1 MRVTRRD
8 VEGLFPAFIGGKPC
22 FKPGINQVGSKQL
35 FVALFPSYQLLV
47 SYRTIVGYRSEG
59 TWLLTKAKYST
70 TTSKQLT
77 QFSHRKTI
85 DWIEQEHLEE
95 LIEAAQCN

>member
-1 MRVTRRD
+1 MAITKQAIKA
-8 VEGLFPAFIGGKPC
+8 LFGGEVQ
-22 FKPGINQVGSKQL
+22 QVGSKQL
-35 FVALFPSYQLLV
+35 FVVTYPTYQLLV

-77 QFSHRKTI
+77 QFSHGKTI
-85 DWIEQEHLEE
+85 GWIEQEHLEE

>member
-1 MRVTRRD
+1 MAITKQAIKA
-8 VEGLFPAFIGGKPC
+8 LFGGEVQ
-22 FKPGINQVGSKQL
+22 QVGSKQL
-35 FVALFPSYQLLV
+35 FVVTYPTYKLLV

-77 QFSHRKTI
+77 QFSHGKTI
-85 DWIEQEHLEE
+85 GWIEQEHLEE

>member
-1 MRVTRRD
+1 MAITKQAIKA
-8 VEGLFPAFIGGKPC
+8 LFGGEV
-22 FKPGINQVGSKQL
+22 QQEGSKQL
-35 FVALFPSYQLLV
+35 FVVTYPTYKLLV

-77 QFSHRKTI
+77 QFSHGKTI
-85 DWIEQEHLEE
+85 GWIEQEHLEE
-95 LIEAAQCN
+95 LVRAAQCN

>member
-1 MRVTRRD
+1 MSVTKKD
-8 VEGLFPAFIGGKPC
+8 IKALFGGEV
-22 FKPGINQVGSKQL
+22 QQEGSKQL
-35 FVALFPSYQLLV
+35 FVVTFPTYQLLV
-47 SYRTIVGYRSEG
+47 SYLTIVGYRSQG
-59 TWLLTKAKYST
+59 NWLLTKAKYST